1 MKFSVEGFQQAE
13 LMKLKTTTKKGVVQ
27 TLDAADAIIL
37 RWIIDFFNTEKM
49 IHRVINNRIYF
60 WILYEYVINDLPIL
74 GIQETKAI
82 SRRFKKYVDMNIL
95 FSFVSKGREAYIQNG
110 ELLHRYGTFTYFC
123 FNAEI
128 LTKLLKGGEYK
139 EKEYL
144 EKYKKATRDS
154 KVLSTDVQRTQKFSV
169 LGLES
174 PQYSTGLKSPAKDHS
189 IINPSTNYHEV
200 FFNDLKYI
208 IQEDGWIKHDWNG
221 NLYQIHNEPNE
232 DVKLYAL
239 QQFKNG
245 GCFEGKLNL

>member
-1 MKFSVEGFQQAE
+1 MKFSIEGFQQSE

-27 TLDAADAIIL
+27 TLDASDVVIL

-49 IHRVINNRIYF
+49 VHRVINNRIYF

-74 GIQETKAI
+74 QITETKAI
-82 SRRFKKYVDMNIL
+82 SRRMKKYVDMNIL
-95 FSFVSKGREAYIQNG
+95 FSYVSKGREAYMQNG

-128 LTKLLKGGEYK
+128 LTKLIKGGEYK

-144 EKYKKATRDS
+144 EKYQKTTQDS
-154 KVLSTDVQRTQKFSV
+154 KVLSMNTQRTQKSSV
-169 LGLES
+169 SGLGS
-174 PQYSTGLKSPAKDHS
+174 PQYSTGLKSPAKDPS
-189 IINPSTNYHEV
+189 TINPSTINHEV

-221 NLYQIHNEPNE
+221 NLYQVHNEPDE
-232 DVKLYAL
+232 QVKAYAIRY
-239 QQFKNG
+239 FGVDKTFAKNI
-245 GCFEGKLNL
+245 